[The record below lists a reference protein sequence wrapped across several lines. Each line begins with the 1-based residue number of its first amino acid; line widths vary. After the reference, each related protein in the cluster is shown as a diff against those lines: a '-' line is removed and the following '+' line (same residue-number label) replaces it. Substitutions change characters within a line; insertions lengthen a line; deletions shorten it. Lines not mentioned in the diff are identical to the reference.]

1 MIILYVVPIS
11 LWPILGKENR
21 YFYTSHS
28 NNNDR
33 WFFFISKTFKL
44 LSLILIILE
53 TPQTVVHQ
61 EYQSSGTCPLTV
73 NTLVTYF
80 SMTNLTVTI
89 CQVTVFWKTNFLMWM
104 MFLKKRLRPV
114 ELDVN
119 KWRLKNIFLYS
130 FFILHN
136 HMISGELNV
145 NCKILIFTSA
155 AF

>member
-1 MIILYVVPIS
+1 MCGAYLS

-21 YFYTSHS
+21 YFYTRHS
-28 NNNDR
+28 NNNKR
-33 WFFFISKTFKL
+33 WFLFISKTFKL
-44 LSLILIILE
+44 LSLILIISE

-61 EYQSSGTCPLTV
+61 EYQSSGTCHLTV

-119 KWRLKNIFLYS
+119 KWRLKKYIFVIVFYTAQSHDLWW
-130 FFILHN
+130 LK
-136 HMISGELNV
+136 
-145 NCKILIFTSA
+145 CKL
-155 AF
+155 

>member
-1 MIILYVVPIS
+1 MLCLSLSGLYWAKKTDIF
-11 LWPILGKENR
+11 ILGTR
-21 YFYTSHS
+21 TIMTVDFYSP
-28 NNNDR
+28 
-33 WFFFISKTFKL
+33 FKL
-44 LSLILIILE
+44 LSLILIIAE
-53 TPQTVVHQ
+53 TQTVVHQ
-61 EYQSSGTCPLTV
+61 EYQSSGTCHLTV

-119 KWRLKNIFLYS
+119 KYEDWKIHIFLYS

-145 NCKILIFTSA
+145 NCKMLIFTLA
-155 AF
+155 AS